1 MTSDTR
7 EKVSRR
13 GFLRSAS
20 GVATVAAVTATI
32 SPAMV
37 TEAQAYDPGPEETG
51 AKYQPDAA
59 DVQAFY
65 RSNGYETLKD
75 K

>member
-1 MTSDTR
+1 MTVDTS
-7 EKVSRR
+7 ETLDRR
-13 GFLRSAS
+13 SFLRSAS
-20 GVATVAAVTATI
+20 GVATVAAVAI
-32 SPAMV
+32 AIAPSMV
-37 TEAQAYDPGPEETG
+37 TEAQAYDPGEDETR

>member
-1 MTSDTR
+1 MTVDSRNKLD
-7 EKVSRR
+7 RR

-20 GVATVAAVTATI
+20 GVATVAAVAAAI

-37 TEAQAYDPGPEETG
+37 TEAEAYDPGPDETG